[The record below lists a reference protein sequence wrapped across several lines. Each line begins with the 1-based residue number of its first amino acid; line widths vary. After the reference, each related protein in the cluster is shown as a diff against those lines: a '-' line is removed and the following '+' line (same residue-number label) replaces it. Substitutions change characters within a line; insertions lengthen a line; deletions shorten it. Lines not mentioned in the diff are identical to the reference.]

1 MNALTRVTL
10 AYFTP
15 FLHWLNDSW
24 LGVVTREYH
33 YVFTTCLV
41 LHFIGLSLLMGSMLI
56 VDLRL
61 LGFPRQLPIAAAM
74 KFLPIAIAGFL
85 INLCTG
91 ITMVSFD
98 AIDYWLNPAFRVK
111 MALVLVAGLNALWFT
126 LVEQRQVLSQPSGQR
141 TTVAV
146 RTSAALSLF
155 VWFAI
160 IFWGR
165 MIVAFQ
171 SSASF

>member
-1 MNALTRVTL
+1 MNTLTHQL
-10 AYFTP
+10 TP
-15 FLHWLNDSW
+15 FLNWLNDSW
-24 LGVVTREYH
+24 LGVVTRQYH
-33 YVFTTCLV
+33 YLFTTCLV
-41 LHFIGLSLLMGSMLI
+41 LHFIGLSLLMGAMLI

-61 LGFPRQLPIAAAM
+61 LGFPRQLSIAAAM
-74 KFLPIAIAGFL
+74 KFLPVAIIGFL

-98 AIDYWLNPAFRVK
+98 ALDYWLNPAFRVK

-126 LVEQRQVLSQPSGQR
+126 LAEQRHVLSQPADQR
-141 TTVAV
+141 TTFAV
-146 RTSAALSLF
+146 RTSAALSLL

>member
-1 MNALTRVTL
+1 MATLKSLTYL
-10 AYFTP
+10 AP
-15 FLHWLNDSW
+15 FLHWLNNSW

-33 YVFTTCLV
+33 YLFTACLV
-41 LHFIGLSLLMGSMLI
+41 LHFIGLSLLMGAMLI

-74 KFLPIAIAGFL
+74 KFLPIAIIGFL

-98 AIDYWLNPAFRVK
+98 AVDYWLNPAFRVK

-126 LVEQRQVLSQPSGQR
+126 LVEQRRVLSQPSDQR
-141 TTVAV
+141 TTLAV
-146 RTSAALSLF
+146 RTSAALSLL

-160 IFWGR
+160 IYWGR
-165 MIVAFQ
+165 MIVAYQ

>member
-1 MNALTRVTL
+1 MDGLTYL
-10 AYFTP
+10 TP
-15 FLHWLNDSW
+15 FLHWLHDSR

-41 LHFIGLSLLMGSMLI
+41 LHFIGLSLLMGGMLI

-74 KFLPIAIAGFL
+74 KFLPIAITGFL

-91 ITMVSFD
+91 VTMVSFD
-98 AIDYWLNPAFRVK
+98 PLDYWLNPAFRIK
-111 MALVLVAGLNALWFT
+111 MALVLLSGLNALWFT
-126 LVEQRQVLSQPSGQR
+126 LVEHRQVLSQPSDQR
-141 TTVAV
+141 TTIAV

-155 VWFAI
+155 LWFAI
-160 IFWGR
+160 IYWGR

>member
-1 MNALTRVTL
+1 MNSLTHHL
-10 AYFTP
+10 TP
-15 FLHWLNDSW
+15 FLNWLNDSW
-24 LGVVTREYH
+24 LGVVTRQYH
-33 YVFTTCLV
+33 YLFTACLV
-41 LHFIGLSLLMGSMLI
+41 IHFIGLSMLMGAMLI

-61 LGFPRQLPIAAAM
+61 MGFPRQLPIAAAM

-98 AIDYWLNPAFRVK
+98 AVDYWLNPAFRVK
-111 MALVLVAGLNALWFT
+111 MLLVLVAGLNALWFT
-126 LVEQRQVLSQPSGQR
+126 LAEQRKVLSQPSDQR
-141 TTVAV
+141 TTIAV
-146 RTSAALSLF
+146 RTSAAVSLL

-160 IFWGR
+160 IYWGR
-165 MIVAFQ
+165 MIVAYQ

>member
-1 MNALTRVTL
+1 MYGMTYL
-10 AYFTP
+10 AP
-15 FLHWLNDSW
+15 FLHWLHDSW

-33 YVFTTCLV
+33 YIFTICLV
-41 LHFIGLSLLMGSMLI
+41 IHFIGLSLLMGAMLI

-61 LGFPRQLPIAAAM
+61 LGFPRQLSIPAAM
-74 KFLPIAIAGFL
+74 KLLPIAIIGFL
-85 INLCTG
+85 VNLCTG

-98 AIDYWLNPAFRVK
+98 PVDYWLNPAFRIK
-111 MALVLVAGLNALWFT
+111 MGLVLLAGLNALWFT
-126 LVEQRQVLSQPSGQR
+126 LVEQRHVLSQPGNQR
-141 TTVAV
+141 TTIAV
-146 RTSAALSLF
+146 RTSAALSLL

-171 SSASF
+171 SSSSF

>member
-1 MNALTRVTL
+1 MNDLTRFTL
-10 AYFTP
+10 IHLTP
-15 FLHWLNDSW
+15 FLHWLHDSR
-24 LGVVTREYH
+24 LGVFTREYH
-33 YVFTTCLV
+33 YLFTTCLV
-41 LHFIGLSLLMGSMLI
+41 LHFMGLSLLMGGILI

-61 LGFPRQLPIAAAM
+61 LGFPRQLSIPAAM
-74 KFLPIAIAGFL
+74 KFLPIAIFGFL
-85 INLCTG
+85 VNLCTG
-91 ITMVSFD
+91 VTMVSFD
-98 AIDYWLNPAFRVK
+98 PVDYWLNPAFRIK
-111 MALVLVAGLNALWFT
+111 MALVLLAGLNALWFT
-126 LVEQRQVLSQPSGQR
+126 LVEQRQVLSQPSDQR
-141 TTVAV
+141 TTIAV

>member
-1 MNALTRVTL
+1 MNGLTHHL
-10 AYFTP
+10 AP
-15 FLHWLNDSW
+15 FLQWLNNSW

-33 YVFTTCLV
+33 YLFTICLV
-41 LHFIGLSLLMGSMLI
+41 LHFIGLSLLMGAMLI

-74 KFLPIAIAGFL
+74 KFLPVAITGFL

-91 ITMVSFD
+91 VTMVSFD
-98 AIDYWLNPAFRVK
+98 AVDYWLNPAFRVK

-126 LVEQRQVLSQPSGQR
+126 LVEHRQVLSQPSDQR
-141 TTVAV
+141 TTIAV
-146 RTSAALSLF
+146 RTSAAVSLL

-160 IFWGR
+160 IYWGR
-165 MIVAFQ
+165 MIVAYQ
-171 SSASF
+171 SSSSF